1 MFFGELILNIINRYD
16 SKHNFKGYVY
26 IINTVN
32 DMVLSLQKEWGAAT
46 CVPIG
51 SEEPKLSEAYKQRDS
66 EDKKKQ
72 REKIKGMTRK

>member
-1 MFFGELILNIINRYD
+1 MVLNTHEYKYT
-16 SKHNFKGYVY
+16 SFKAQLQKDFY
-26 IINTVN
+26 IINTADVKA
-32 DMVLSLQKEWGAAT
+32 LSLQKEWGAAT
-46 CVPIG
+46 CVVLG